1 MALPDD
7 KYTYFKS
14 IVSGDGSLNDLERAW
29 YNLAATGTVVFNNA
43 TINGDVSVNGNATFA
58 KGGTFNAKVII
69 NDMLEL
75 RRPNFSKLILTNT
88 TANDTWTAE
97 NSSGDF
103 ALTKNSIQALTV
115 NSTTFMAEFY
125 GGATFDKS
133 VTLKTVLNL
142 TTSVAVPA
150 TPATGAILFI
160 DSADNYLKVKFSTG
174 ATVTLASS

>member
-29 YNLAATGTVVFNNA
+29 YNLAATGTVVFNDA
-43 TINGDVSVNGNATFA
+43 TINGDVKVNGSATFD
-58 KGGTFNAKVII
+58 KGGTFNAKVFV

-88 TANDTWTAE
+88 TANETWTVE

-103 ALTKNSIQALTV
+103 ALTKDTMQPLMIDA
-115 NSTTFMAEFY
+115 STYDVSFSH
-125 GGATFDKS
+125 S
-133 VTLKTVLNL
+133 VTLENVLNL
-142 TTSVAVPA
+142 TTAVAVPA